1 MLGFTVTGIASER
14 LLKHELRHNAERLA
28 LAREHTE
35 LLTFLKREAG
45 KKLLS
50 YSTKKNYFQQ
60 DIRKYEYVVAFTAA
74 QRLKPEAVSFY
85 RL

>member
-1 MLGFTVTGIASER
+1 MLGFTVTGIASKR

-45 KKLLS
+45 KKLETFSSSLASACGVLGLS
-50 YSTKKNYFQQ
+50 FIQ
-60 DIRKYEYVVAFTAA
+60 
-74 QRLKPEAVSFY
+74 
-85 RL
+85 